1 MKYFDDGKLIYITDY
16 GTNGKV
22 WSAIYAETGE
32 PVVGIGTH
40 VSKVMVEDR
49 LSKVAKEKGW
59 RSDK

>member
-49 LSKVAKEKGW
+49 LAQMAKEKGW
-59 RSDK
+59 RS